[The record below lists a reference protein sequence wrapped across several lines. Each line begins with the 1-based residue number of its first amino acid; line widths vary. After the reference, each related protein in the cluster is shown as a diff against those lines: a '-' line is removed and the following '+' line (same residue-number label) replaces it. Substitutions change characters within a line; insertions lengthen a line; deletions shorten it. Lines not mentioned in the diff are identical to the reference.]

1 MNEKRKLVIV
11 GEGSVAEVAYEYFTH
26 DSDYEVAAFSI
37 EEHVRTKDNIFGV
50 PVVPFESLEDWFDPM
65 DHDVFVAIGFIKL
78 NRIRARL
85 CAEAK
90 KKGYRLASYISSK
103 AFVWHNVQHGE
114 NCFIFED
121 NTVQPFVKLG
131 NNVTL
136 WSGNHIGHHSVI
148 RDNCFVSSHVVI
160 SGFADIGENCFFGV
174 NSTVAHDIKIG
185 KDCWISPGVVI
196 MKNVEAGSL
205 FKATKTKRE
214 VISALQYFK
223 VEAED
228 VISEEL
234 LQLDAQDEVES
245 LFTPM
250 TSNRANSS
258 DSST

>member
-90 KKGYRLASYISSK
+90 TKGYRLASYISSK

-121 NTVQPFVKLG
+121 STVQPFVKLG

-148 RDNCFVSSHVVI
+148 RDNCFISSYVVV
-160 SGFADIGENCFFGV
+160 SGFVEIGENCFLGV
-174 NSTVAHDIKIG
+174 NSTIINNVKIAT
-185 KDCWISPGVVI
+185 DCWIGPGVTI
-196 MKNVEAGSL
+196 TRDTSQGEFYRPAQVEPGKVSTHRF
-205 FKATKTKRE
+205 FKIK
-214 VISALQYFK
+214 
-223 VEAED
+223 D
-228 VISEEL
+228 V
-234 LQLDAQDEVES
+234 
-245 LFTPM
+245 T
-250 TSNRANSS
+250 
-258 DSST
+258 